1 MSYCHKE
8 SDTTLFIPTLIL
20 KYNSSACTV
29 RTTINL
35 PAWGKERKEK
45 KRIYCSTTWFRM
57 YKIGLIKL
65 EITSYNLPN
74 LTFCIISK
82 DMNMLYNRYL

>member
-29 RTTINL
+29 RTTINI

-45 KRIYCSTTWFRM
+45 KESIVLRHGFECTKSV
-57 YKIGLIKL
+57 
-65 EITSYNLPN
+65 
-74 LTFCIISK
+74 
-82 DMNMLYNRYL
+82 